1 MTIGLSRY
9 GKKLR
14 SATPKSDLP
23 NLYDSETYPS
33 LHKDT
38 KIPTINYY
46 NLILIYT
53 PVRSTKIKLV
63 ESTPSLWSIRLFA
76 DSG

>member
-46 NLILIYT
+46 NVALTRISYISLIQRYNKKRDYHLE
-53 PVRSTKIKLV
+53 R
-63 ESTPSLWSIRLFA
+63 
-76 DSG
+76 

>member
-46 NLILIYT
+46 NPI
-53 PVRSTKIKLV
+53 VS
-63 ESTPSLWSIRLFA
+63 
-76 DSG
+76 

>member
-1 MTIGLSRY
+1 MLLSMTIGLSRY

-38 KIPTINYY
+38 KIPTINYH
-46 NLILIYT
+46 NLIFFYIA
-53 PVRSTKIKLV
+53 VRENK
-63 ESTPSLWSIRLFA
+63 RLFFR
-76 DSG
+76 